1 MVFTGATDATEF
13 GAVSAAAVDGEDADA
28 GTTTAPSA
36 SGTSAE
42 SDGARTE
49 PVSGSGT
56 SSLCGGLIASLS
68 GTSSEESSL
77 SSQSS

>member
-1 MVFTGATDATEF
+1 MVFTGATDATEC
-13 GAVSAAAVDGEDADA
+13 GAVVGAVVDGEDADA
-28 GTTTAPSA
+28 GTTTATSA

-42 SDGARTE
+42 SDGARTDN
-49 PVSGSGT
+49 VSGSGT
-56 SSLCGGLIASLS
+56 SPLCGGLIASLS